1 MRAAVLRE
9 YGVLPSVEEFPVPEP
24 GPGEA
29 LLRVEKVGLCATDLK
44 LINGALPPTG
54 LPRIPGHE
62 IAGTVVRCDDQPE
75 WVGKRVACNLYETC
89 GKCRAC
95 LSGFESLC
103 ASGRRAGVERDG
115 GLAEWVA
122 VSNQVLLEI
131 GDNTDFELAAV
142 AMDAVASPW
151 AGLHDKG
158 GLKSGEFVVVV
169 GCGGLGSNA
178 VQIAKAAGAR
188 VAVIDPIEGHR
199 SLGLELGAELAV
211 GPDQTDELI
220 AWSDGGA
227 HLGLETSGKRA
238 GFDLAVETLAP
249 GGRIVCNGYQPSTEY
264 GLDST
269 RLVLQE
275 VSVIG
280 SRAANKEVSR
290 AALAAVERGEVK
302 PRIMDVMPLSKARE
316 ALQLLSEGKVEGRL
330 ILDPTSGD

>member
-1 MRAAVLRE
+1 MKAAVLRE
-9 YGVLPSVEEFPVPEP
+9 YGVLPSVEDFPVPEP

-62 IAGTVVRCDDQPE
+62 IAGTVMRCDDQPE
-75 WVGKRVACNLYETC
+75 MVGKRVACNLYETC

-95 LSGFESLC
+95 RSGFESLC
-103 ASGRRAGVERDG
+103 KYGKRAGVERDG

-131 GDNTDFELAAV
+131 GDSTPFELAAV

-151 AGLHDKG
+151 AGLHAKG
-158 GLKSGEFVVVV
+158 GIKADEYVVVV

-178 VQIAKAAGAR
+178 VQIAKAAGAK
-188 VAVIDPIEGHR
+188 VAVIDPVEGHR
-199 SLGLELGAELAV
+199 RLGLELGAELAV
-211 GPDQTDELI
+211 APEQAGELLD
-220 AWSDGGA
+220 WSSGGA

-238 GFDLAVETLAP
+238 GFDLAVETIAP
-249 GGRIVCNGYQPSTEY
+249 GGRIICNGYQPKMDY

-269 RLVLQE
+269 KLVLE
-275 VSVIG
+275 EISVIG
-280 SRAANKEVSR
+280 SRAANKAVS
-290 AALAAVERGEVK
+290 ADALAAVERGDVK
-302 PRIMDVMPLSKARE
+302 PRIMDIMPLSKARE
-316 ALQLLSEGKVEGRL
+316 ALQMLSDGKVEGRL
-330 ILDPTSGD
+330 VIDPKMAS